1 MPVTAPPQRPK
12 RDLSKVVSTR
22 GGSVAVAALT
32 ALLAAALLMVF
43 LTRYRDSVN
52 SNDKLTTVLVAQ
64 RLIEKGSSGDVIAT
78 QGLYQTSR
86 LPKKQLK
93 NGALSDPGAIRGKV
107 ATQEVLPGQQLT
119 TTDFAPSTDPIVKN
133 LAGDQRAISL
143 PLDSAH
149 GMIGDVHSGDRV
161 DVLAGFNWQ
170 PNGAASSVPV
180 SKVLLQNALVLKAP
194 ANAQKGGIAGNST
207 QNVVIQAP
215 ADMTS
220 QLAFSADNGKVWIV
234 KRPKV
239 GAKNTNQGIVS
250 LPNVLFGI
258 KPIQTPRSAARALG
272 GQ

>member
-1 MPVTAPPQRPK
+1 
-12 RDLSKVVSTR
+12 VSTR
-22 GGSVAVAALT
+22 SGSAAVAALT
-32 ALLAAALLMVF
+32 ALLAGALLMVF

-52 SNDKLTTVLVAQ
+52 SSDKLTTVLVAQ

-86 LPKKQLK
+86 LPKKQLN
-93 NGALSDPGAIRGKV
+93 NGALSDPSAIRGKV
-107 ATQEVLPGQQLT
+107 ATQDVLPGQQLT

-170 PNGAASSVPV
+170 PNGSASSVPV

-194 ANAQKGGIAGNST
+194 ANAQRTGIGNST

-215 ADMTS
+215 ADMTT
-220 QLAFSADNGKVWIV
+220 QLAFSSDNGKVWIV

-239 GAKNTNQGIVS
+239 GAKNTNEGIVS

-272 GQ
+272 GR